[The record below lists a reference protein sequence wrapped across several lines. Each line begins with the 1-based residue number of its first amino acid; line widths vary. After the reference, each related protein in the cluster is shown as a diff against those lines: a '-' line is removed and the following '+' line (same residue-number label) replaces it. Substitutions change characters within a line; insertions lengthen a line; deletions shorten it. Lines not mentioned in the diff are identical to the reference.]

1 MKKYFVLLFS
11 FVLFVAQAQKTTKIG
26 YIDMEYILEKVPE
39 YAEAKNQLEQKA
51 NTWKQE
57 IETKKNEIKK
67 LKDALASEKVLLTKE
82 LINDKEEEINV
93 LEKEMLDYQQKR
105 FGPQGDLMIQKSA
118 LVKPIQDQ
126 VFNIVQDI
134 AVQRKYDFIFDK
146 SSDLTMLF
154 TAERFDIS
162 DFVLKALEREEKKIE
177 KSKKQQKIQDAKEV
191 REFDT
196 TENPEILEKEKKVQ
210 ETKDEREKKLQ
221 ERKDA
226 AAAKKKEA
234 DDKRAELLKTRAE
247 ARQKLLDEQKAKRD
261 ALLNKKNENK
271 TENNNNPEPKKD

>member
-51 NTWKQE
+51 TTWKQE
-57 IETKKNEIKK
+57 IEIKKNDIKK

-134 AVQRKYDFIFDK
+134 ALKRNYDFVFDK

-162 DFVLKALEREEKKIE
+162 DFVVDALARAGKKVE
-177 KSKKQQKIQDAKEV
+177 YTKKQQKIQDAKEK

-196 TENPEILEKEKKVQ
+196 TENPEIL
-210 ETKDEREKKLQ
+210 
-221 ERKDA
+221 
-226 AAAKKKEA
+226 KKK
-234 DDKRAELLKTRAE
+234 K
-247 ARQKLLDEQKAKRD
+247 
-261 ALLNKKNENK
+261 
-271 TENNNNPEPKKD
+271 

>member
-11 FVLFVAQAQKTTKIG
+11 FVLFAVQAQKTTKIG

-51 NTWKQE
+51 ATWKQE

-93 LEKEMLDYQQKR
+93 LEKDMLDYQQKR

-126 VFNIVQDI
+126 VFNVVQDI
-134 AVQRKYDFIFDK
+134 AAQRNYDFIFDK

-162 DFVLKALEREEKKIE
+162 DFVLKALERAGKKVE
-177 KSKKQQKIQDAKEV
+177 LSKKQQKIQDAKDV

-196 TENPEILEKEKKVQ
+196 KENPEILEKEKAIQ
-210 ETKDEREKKLQ
+210 ATKDDREKNYKNVKMLQ
-221 ERKDA
+221 QLRKRKQMTKERHF
-226 AAAKKKEA
+226 
-234 DDKRAELLKTRAE
+234 
-247 ARQKLLDEQKAKRD
+247 
-261 ALLNKKNENK
+261 
-271 TENNNNPEPKKD
+271 

>member
-11 FVLFVAQAQKTTKIG
+11 FVLFAIQAQKTTKIG

-93 LEKEMLDYQQKR
+93 LEKDMLDYQQKR

-118 LVKPIQDQ
+118 LSKT
-126 VFNIVQDI
+126 NS
-134 AVQRKYDFIFDK
+134 R
-146 SSDLTMLF
+146 SS
-154 TAERFDIS
+154 I
-162 DFVLKALEREEKKIE
+162 
-177 KSKKQQKIQDAKEV
+177 
-191 REFDT
+191 
-196 TENPEILEKEKKVQ
+196 
-210 ETKDEREKKLQ
+210 
-221 ERKDA
+221 
-226 AAAKKKEA
+226 
-234 DDKRAELLKTRAE
+234 
-247 ARQKLLDEQKAKRD
+247 
-261 ALLNKKNENK
+261 
-271 TENNNNPEPKKD
+271 

>member
-11 FVLFVAQAQKTTKIG
+11 FVLFAVQAQKTTKIG
-26 YIDMEYILEKVPE
+26 YIDMDYILEKVPE

-51 NTWKQE
+51 ATWKQE

-93 LEKEMLDYQQKR
+93 LEKDMLDYQQKR

-126 VFNIVQDI
+126 VFNVVQDI
-134 AVQRKYDFIFDK
+134 AAARNFDFIFDK
-146 SSDLTMLF
+146 SSDLTMLY

-162 DFVLKALEREEKKIE
+162 DFVLKALERAGKKVE
-177 KSKKQQKIQDAKEV
+177 LTKKQQKIQDAKDV

-196 TENPEILEKEKKVQ
+196 KENPEILEKEKAVQ
-210 ETKDEREKKLQ
+210 ATKDDREKKLQ

-226 AAAKKKEA
+226 IAAKKKEA
-234 DDKRAELLKTRAE
+234 DDKRAALLKERAE
-247 ARQKLLDEQKAKRD
+247 ARQKLLDDQKAKRD
-261 ALLNKKNENK
+261 ALLNKKKENK
-271 TENNNNPEPKKD
+271 